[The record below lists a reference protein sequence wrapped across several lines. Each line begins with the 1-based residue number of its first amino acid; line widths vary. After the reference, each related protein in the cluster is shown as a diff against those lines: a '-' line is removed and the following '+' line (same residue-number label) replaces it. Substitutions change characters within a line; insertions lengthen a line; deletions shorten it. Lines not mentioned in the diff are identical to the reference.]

1 MNRRQK
7 IILIL
12 IMILMAQ
19 SVGGDLYTEYKRI
32 KTNKLKKEIEQI
44 QVDNQTLFGRIEKQ
58 KRDSI
63 AVFDKTNANTIE
75 LNKLKQEKQNLQKHV
90 AQVVEQSW
98 REYRN
103 VNYSKYCAY
112 IDSCFTEKE
121 IAELSHYAGV
131 AHFTL
136 SCDIDCNYFK
146 TLDDILYGP
155 YWREF
160 ADFVRSKPHSKS
172 LIKKYERVR
181 RNAETIY
188 PYIYI
193 RSVFYDAGSI
203 TKNYKD
209 TITQTDIIFTDAIKS
224 GREYLC
230 DSVYKSKSVCPQ
242 YMAEFNRLRNVSK
255 IFTTDLHMLIESLF
269 LCGDENVDLNS
280 PLFLSYHDELYDL
293 VRRINT
299 LNIKIKTCSSQHDT
313 DIKNIETYFKDLR
326 YKKYDEAN
334 KKLEILK
341 IELDSYNT
349 QNEH

>member
-7 IILIL
+7 IIWIL

-44 QVDNQTLFGRIEKQ
+44 KVDNQTLFGRIEKQ

-63 AVFDKTNANTIE
+63 AVFDKTNANMIE
-75 LNKLKQEKQNLQKHV
+75 LNKLKQEKQNLQKQV
-90 AQVVEQSW
+90 AQIVEQSW

-103 VNYSKYCAY
+103 ANYSKYRAY

-121 IAELSHYAGV
+121 LAELSHYAVV

-136 SCDIDCNYFK
+136 SCGIDCNYFK

-155 YWREF
+155 YWHEF
-160 ADFVRSKPHSKS
+160 AEFVRDTKHSKS

-181 RNAETIY
+181 RNAESIY

-224 GREYLC
+224 GREYLS
-230 DSVYKSKSVCPQ
+230 DSVYKSKPVRPE
-242 YMAEFNRLRNVSK
+242 YMTEFNRLRNVSK

-269 LCGDENVDLNS
+269 LYSDEYYNLNS
-280 PLFLSYHDELYDL
+280 PLFSNHYNELFGLVQHIIDL
-293 VRRINT
+293 T
-299 LNIKIKTCSSQHDT
+299 PKIKTCTSQHNT
-313 DIKNIETYFKDLR
+313 DIKNIDTYFKDLR
-326 YKKYDEAN
+326 YKKYDEAR
-334 KKLEILK
+334 KKLENLK

-349 QNEH
+349 QNNR

>member
-1 MNRRQK
+1 MKKHQK
-7 IILIL
+7 FFLALII
-12 IMILMAQ
+12 ILMAQ
-19 SVGGDLYTEYKRI
+19 SIGAELYTRYKQVKI
-32 KTNKLKKEIEQI
+32 DKLKKEIEQ
-44 QVDNQTLFGRIEKQ
+44 VKDDNQKIFGRIEKQ

-63 AVFDKTNANTIE
+63 AVFDKTNANMIE
-75 LNKLKQEKQNLQKHV
+75 LNKLKQEKQNLQKQV
-90 AQVVEQSW
+90 AQIVEQSW

-103 VNYSKYCAY
+103 ANYSKYCAY

-121 IAELSHYAGV
+121 IAELSHYVGV

-155 YWREF
+155 YWHEF
-160 ADFVRSKPHSKS
+160 AEFVRSKQHNKS

-181 RNAETIY
+181 RNAESIY

-203 TKNYKD
+203 AKNYKD

-230 DSVYKSKSVCPQ
+230 DSVYKSKPVQPE
-242 YMAEFNRLRNVSK
+242 YMTEFNRLRNVSK
-255 IFTTDLHMLIESLF
+255 IFTTDLYMLIESLF
-269 LCGDENVDLNS
+269 LCGDENVDLNA
-280 PLFLSYHDELYDL
+280 PLFSNHYNELFGLVQHIIDL
-293 VRRINT
+293 T
-299 LNIKIKTCSSQHDT
+299 PKIKTCTSQHDT
-313 DIKNIETYFKDLR
+313 DIKSIETYFQDLR

-334 KKLEILK
+334 KKLENLK

>member
-7 IILIL
+7 IIWIL
-12 IMILMAQ
+12 IIILMAQ

-44 QVDNQTLFGRIEKQ
+44 KVDNQKLFDRIEKQ

-63 AVFDKTNANTIE
+63 AVFDKTNANMIE
-75 LNKLKQEKQNLQKHV
+75 LNKLKQEKQNLQKQV
-90 AQVVEQSW
+90 AQIVEQSW

-103 VNYSKYCAY
+103 ANYSKYRAY

-121 IAELSHYAGV
+121 LAELSHYAGV

-136 SCDIDCNYFK
+136 SCGIDCNYFK

-155 YWREF
+155 YWHEF
-160 ADFVRSKPHSKS
+160 ADFVRDTKHSKS

-181 RNAETIY
+181 RNAESIY

-203 TKNYKD
+203 AKCGES
-209 TITQTDIIFTDAIKS
+209 ITQTDINFTDAIKS
-224 GREYLC
+224 GCEYLV

-269 LCGDENVDLNS
+269 LYNDEYYNLNS

-299 LNIKIKTCSSQHDT
+299 LNIKIKTCTSQHDT
-313 DIKNIETYFKDLR
+313 DIKNIETYFKDLG
-326 YKKYDEAN
+326 YKKYDELH
-334 KKLEILK
+334 KKLENLT

-349 QNEH
+349 QNNR